1 MTFPALTCTI
11 ARSWFMTVNK
21 NYNSKRRRSVG
32 NRNEIEKLT
41 SEPRTTAPRCWMADQ
56 GDWSRVLPVRQ
67 VLVQWVMLV
76 SQPGEESKFDKEE
89 GAVRVVKV
97 LGARKKRGRVRFLL
111 SFATACIFFF
121 YFLFSIFWNERT
133 PAPNWDLRKQ
143 AATRAQI
150 NIYIYTLHMLKSR
163 SWDYLKA
170 TQKLLFQVNL

>member
-11 ARSWFMTVNK
+11 AGSWFMTVNN

-32 NRNEIEKLT
+32 NRNETEKLT

-121 YFLFSIFWNERT
+121 SSLLYFLFSETNERQLQIGI
-133 PAPNWDLRKQ
+133 WESK

-150 NIYIYTLHMLKSR
+150 NIYYICSSQEAGITWRPLKNC
-163 SWDYLKA
+163 YFK
-170 TQKLLFQVNL
+170 